1 MYLDSVIGGY
11 DMYSGV
17 IPMVD
22 GQYVSV
28 VAVDGFPAKSYPT
41 MLQGLDELAVQ
52 YRWSNRFI
60 FMDTIEAEG
69 EISKYRKK
77 WEQKKRGWKDQ
88 IMQTEKGPVNRDAE
102 LMTDDTEQASSEA
115 ASSSVV
121 YGYYTSVIVL
131 FDKDA
136 NKLDKNASDLRRLI
150 NNRGFS
156 ARIEQINTVEA
167 WLGSIPGHT
176 DYNLR
181 RPLVLSLIHI

>member
-1 MYLDSVIGGY
+1 MAGQLNIRRLGEYVNFVDGEEIICHELLEHMNFCVVGRNHPVALPDRTMYLDSVIGGY

-69 EISKYRKK
+69 
-77 WEQKKRGWKDQ
+77 
-88 IMQTEKGPVNRDAE
+88 
-102 LMTDDTEQASSEA
+102 
-115 ASSSVV
+115 
-121 YGYYTSVIVL
+121 
-131 FDKDA
+131 
-136 NKLDKNASDLRRLI
+136 
-150 NNRGFS
+150 
-156 ARIEQINTVEA
+156 
-167 WLGSIPGHT
+167 
-176 DYNLR
+176 
-181 RPLVLSLIHI
+181 